1 MSISGTAGS
10 GFTLPPFYSY
20 PPYFTLQPVKEARD
34 RQLSLWSQLILAY
47 CKHHKVFTINTQQDD
62 FPLFKNTN
70 IDRCL
75 SSRAITEILD
85 DMASQGSVEWLD
97 KSKRACF
104 VLWKK
109 VPEWANTIH
118 SFVKTFGLSDTVMTL
133 DELSSG
139 DDVRGTEFCGIPQ
152 ELLIRA
158 LVVLEAQGK
167 CKMFKGVSE
176 ERGVKFT

>member
-1 MSISGTAGS
+1 M
-10 GFTLPPFYSY
+10 
-20 PPYFTLQPVKEARD
+20 Q
-34 RQLSLWSQLILAY
+34 
-47 CKHHKVFTINTQQDD
+47 VFTINTQQDD
-62 FPLFKNTN
+62 FPLFKNTS
-70 IDRCL
+70 IDR
-75 SSRAITEILD
+75 SI
-85 DMASQGSVEWLD
+85 EWLD

-139 DDVRGTEFCGIPQ
+139 DDVRGTEFYGIPQ

-158 LVVLEAQGK
+158 LVVLETQGK
-167 CKMFKGVSE
+167 CK
-176 ERGVKFT
+176 